1 MRGRLFAY
9 ILAAGLGAAGP
20 MAAAQ
25 EKGALTSTVEL
36 EKISGVASGKP
47 VKSYVTPDVV
57 VPGDRVRVTLLFA
70 NPGSSPA
77 TGVRIVNPIPAG
89 LVFDGTDDRADFSVS
104 VDGGKSFGDL
114 AGLTLPGA
122 DGSPRAATDAD
133 VTHVRWLW
141 STAVPAGGSR
151 SVAFFGRVK

>member
-36 EKISGVASGKP
+36 EKISGADSGKP
-47 VKSYVTPDVV
+47 VKSYVAPDVV

-70 NPGSSPA
+70 NPGPSPA

-89 LVFDGTDDRADFSVS
+89 LAFDGTNDRADFSVS

-114 AGLTLPGA
+114 ASLTIPGT
-122 DGSPRAATDAD
+122 DGTPRAANSRA
-133 VTHVRWLW
+133 
-141 STAVPAGGSR
+141 AVSA
-151 SVAFFGRVK
+151 